1 MSYILR
7 YSLYPNNCKV
17 DRCYKYVN
25 TCLIFSNDIHILV
38 GPKDKNKSDVT
49 MYPHLLQPLDL
60 GFTQLRNRVLMGS
73 MHTGLE
79 EQKEGLHKLA
89 AFYEERAKGGVGLI
103 VTGGF
108 SPNLRGRLHPFSAE
122 FSKTKHAKAHQVVTE
137 AVHRHGGKIALQ
149 LLHAGRYAMHP
160 FAQSASSIKAPIAK
174 FAPSEMSPRQIRK
187 TIAAFANSAELAQLA
202 GYDGVEVM
210 GSEGYL
216 LNQFICKRTNMRYDD
231 WGGSYENRIRF
242 PLEVVR
248 AIREAV
254 GKEFIIIFR
263 LSMLDLVEEGSTF
276 EEVLMLAKAL
286 EDAGV
291 TIINTGIGWHEARI
305 PTIATQVPRA
315 AFAWVTE
322 KIKPHLKVPVVTC
335 NRINTPE
342 QAEKI
347 LASGQADMVS
357 MARPFLADAEFV
369 AKAEQGKAA
378 FINTC
383 IGCNQACLDNV
394 FRGKRASCMVNP
406 RACYETEIVVQ
417 PASVKKKV
425 AVIGAGPAGLASAT
439 TLAER
444 GHEVDLFERN
454 DRIGGQFR
462 LAMQIPGKEEF
473 RETIRYFAN
482 RLEETGVRLYLDTE
496 VTYDMLSGYDEVVM
510 ASGVEPRR
518 VKIEGVDN
526 PEKVVDYQTLIREKT
541 PVGDKVAI
549 VGAGGIGVDVATM
562 ITEPQGHNLQDWLH
576 EWGIDTD
583 IAHPGGLY
591 PHPDSV
597 SDKEVWLLQR
607 RKGRVGRGPG
617 KTTGWIHKRT
627 LEKRGVHLLGGVS
640 YDRIDPHG
648 LHISID
654 EQHKLLEVDKV
665 VICAGQESVRPFED
679 KWEQLGDKLHVIGGA
694 DHAGELD
701 AVRAIRQGVT
711 LAVKL

>member
-1 MSYILR
+1 
-7 YSLYPNNCKV
+7 
-17 DRCYKYVN
+17 
-25 TCLIFSNDIHILV
+25 
-38 GPKDKNKSDVT
+38 
-49 MYPHLLQPLDL
+49 MYPHLLEPLDL

-79 EQKEGLHKLA
+79 EHKEGLHKLA

-122 FSKTKHAKAHQVVTE
+122 FSKAKHARAHQVVTE
-137 AVHRHGGKIALQ
+137 AVHRQGGKIALQ

-160 FAQSASSIKAPIAK
+160 FAQSASAIKAPIAR
-174 FAPSEMSPRQIRK
+174 FAPSEMSARQIKK
-187 TIAAFANSAELAQLA
+187 TIDAFVSSAELAHLA

-216 LNQFICKRTNMRYDD
+216 INQFICKRTNMRYDD
-231 WGGSYENRIRF
+231 WGGSYENRIRL
-242 PLEVVR
+242 PIEIVK
-248 AIREAV
+248 AIRAVV

-286 EDAGV
+286 EQAGV
-291 TIINTGIGWHEARI
+291 TIINTGIGWHEARV

-315 AFAWVTE
+315 AFTWVTE
-322 KIKPHLKVPVVTC
+322 KIRPHLSVPVVTC

-342 QAEKI
+342 EAEKI
-347 LASGQADMVS
+347 LAMGQADMVS
-357 MARPFLADAEFV
+357 MARPFLADPEFV

-378 FINTC
+378 LINTC

-394 FRGKRASCMVNP
+394 FKGKRASCLVNP
-406 RACYETEIVVQ
+406 RACYETEMVIRPAAQ
-417 PASVKKKV
+417 PKKM
-425 AVIGAGPAGLASAT
+425 AVIGAGPAGLACAT

-444 GHEVDLFERN
+444 GHHVDLFEKN

-482 RLEETGVRLYLDTE
+482 RIDQTGVHLHLDTDVNFE
-496 VTYDMLSGYDEVVM
+496 MLEPYDEVVM
-510 ASGVEPRR
+510 ASGVEPRK
-518 VKIEGVDN
+518 VKIDGIDN
-526 PEKVVDYQTLIREKT
+526 LEKVVDYQTLIREKT
-541 PVGDKVAI
+541 PVGEKVAI

-562 ITEPQGHNLQDWLH
+562 LTEPTEHTLDDWLH
-576 EWGIDTD
+576 DWGIDKE
-583 IAHPGGLY
+583 IAYPGGLY
-591 PHPDSV
+591 PFPDCMSE
-597 SDKEVWLLQR
+597 KTVWLLQR
-607 RKGRVGRGPG
+607 RKGRVGKGPG

-627 LEKRGVHLLGGVS
+627 LEKRGVNLLGGVG
-640 YDRIDPHG
+640 YEKIAADG
-648 LHISID
+648 LHITLD
-654 EQHKLLEVDKV
+654 GNPLLLDADKI

-679 KWEQLGDKLHVIGGA
+679 KWASLGEKMHVIGGA
-694 DHAGELD
+694 DYAGELD
-701 AVRAIRQGVT
+701 AVRAIRQGVE
-711 LAVKL
+711 LAIKL

>member
-1 MSYILR
+1 
-7 YSLYPNNCKV
+7 
-17 DRCYKYVN
+17 
-25 TCLIFSNDIHILV
+25 
-38 GPKDKNKSDVT
+38 
-49 MYPHLLQPLDL
+49 MYPHLLEPLDL

-79 EQKEGLHKLA
+79 EHKEGLHKLA

-122 FSKTKHAKAHQVVTE
+122 FSKAKHARAHQVVTE
-137 AVHRHGGKIALQ
+137 AVHRQGGKIALQ

-160 FAQSASSIKAPIAK
+160 FAQSASAIKAPIAR
-174 FAPSEMSPRQIRK
+174 FAPSEMSARQIKK
-187 TIAAFANSAELAQLA
+187 TIDAFASSAELAHLA

-216 LNQFICKRTNMRYDD
+216 INQFICKRTNMRYDD
-231 WGGSYENRIRF
+231 WGGSYENRIRL
-242 PLEVVR
+242 PIEIVK
-248 AIREAV
+248 AIRAVV

-286 EDAGV
+286 EQAGV
-291 TIINTGIGWHEARI
+291 TIINTGIGWHEARV

-315 AFAWVTE
+315 AFTWVTE
-322 KIKPHLKVPVVTC
+322 KIRPHLSVPVVTC

-342 QAEKI
+342 EAEKI
-347 LASGQADMVS
+347 LATGQADMVS
-357 MARPFLADAEFV
+357 MARPFLADPEFV

-378 FINTC
+378 LINTC

-394 FRGKRASCMVNP
+394 FKGKRASCLVNP
-406 RACYETEIVVQ
+406 RACYETEIVIRPAAQ
-417 PASVKKKV
+417 PKKM
-425 AVIGAGPAGLASAT
+425 AVIGAGPAGLACAT

-444 GHEVDLFERN
+444 GHHVDLFEKN

-482 RLEETGVRLYLDTE
+482 RIDQTGVHLHLDTDVNFE
-496 VTYDMLSGYDEVVM
+496 MLEPYDEVVM
-510 ASGVEPRR
+510 ASGVEPRK
-518 VKIEGVDN
+518 VKIDGIDN
-526 PEKVVDYQTLIREKT
+526 LEKVVDYQTLIREKT
-541 PVGDKVAI
+541 PVGEKVAI

-562 ITEPQGHNLQDWLH
+562 LTEPTEHTLDDWLH
-576 EWGIDTD
+576 DWGIDKE
-583 IAHPGGLY
+583 IAYPGGLY
-591 PHPDSV
+591 PFPDCMSE
-597 SDKEVWLLQR
+597 KTVWLLQR
-607 RKGRVGRGPG
+607 RKGRVGKGPG

-627 LEKRGVHLLGGVS
+627 LEKRGVNLLGGVG
-640 YDRIDPHG
+640 YEKIAADG
-648 LHISID
+648 LHITLD
-654 EQHKLLEVDKV
+654 GNPLLLDADKI

-679 KWEQLGDKLHVIGGA
+679 KWASLGEKMHVIGGA
-694 DHAGELD
+694 DYAGELD
-701 AVRAIRQGVT
+701 AVRAIRQGVE
-711 LAVKL
+711 LAIKL